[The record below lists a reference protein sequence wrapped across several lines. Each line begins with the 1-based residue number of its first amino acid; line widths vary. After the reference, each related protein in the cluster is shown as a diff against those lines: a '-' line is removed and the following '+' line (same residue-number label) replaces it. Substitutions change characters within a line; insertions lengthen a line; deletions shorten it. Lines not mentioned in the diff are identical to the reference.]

1 MTARIWIDVEDL
13 FIYAALA
20 HRPSGIPRLEF
31 ELCRA
36 LVALLESE
44 DRVFFVR
51 HDEQQQSL
59 VEVTW
64 EEVEL
69 LFEEMSGGSDLQTN
83 GKLDMP
89 PNESS
94 APQIIV
100 SANTPS
106 VFARPI
112 RAARTIFGM
121 LPSDL
126 QKLVRFVSTPARA
139 LARSL
144 LHRWRSRTRAPAVP
158 LAPIPRDP
166 IATPDFAAGD
176 ILAVFG
182 LPWISSDYHSYDRKA
197 VCEKG
202 LRFAVLIYDLIP
214 LRRHDWFDDGIIK
227 SFQAW
232 FEDAIQLADVI
243 LTISAATAADVSAY
257 ARKAGLALRTV
268 PTPIPIG
275 TGFTTRRNSVPVRS
289 TRLPPPD
296 TYALF
301 VSTIEVRKNHALLV
315 RVWQLL
321 CDNMPPESV
330 PTLVFVGRVGWLVSD
345 LMQQLRN
352 SNFLHGKIV
361 HIEGLADEELEALY
375 DGCLF
380 TLYPSFYEGWG
391 LPVTESHSFGRP
403 CIASKA
409 TSLPEAGG
417 PLARYIDPDNAT
429 GAYRV
434 IRETIEDRAGLRK
447 WRDEVQ
453 RDFRPVR
460 WRQSAEAVV
469 REFDLAAID
478 LRAAV

>member
-1 MTARIWIDVEDL
+1 MTARIWIDVGDL
-13 FIYAALA
+13 FIYAAAA
-20 HRPSGIPRLEF
+20 HRPSGIQRLEF

-36 LVALLESE
+36 LVALLESK

-64 EEVEL
+64 EAVEL
-69 LFEEMSGGSDLQTN
+69 LFEEMSDSSHLQTPN
-83 GKLDMP
+83 KASAFRTALLD
-89 PNESS
+89 
-94 APQIIV
+94 
-100 SANTPS
+100 
-106 VFARPI
+106 
-112 RAARTIFGM
+112 M

-126 QKLVRFVSTPARA
+126 RKFLSHQKQAMAGLVR
-139 LARSL
+139 SL
-144 LHRWRSRTRAPAVP
+144 RHRWRSRT
-158 LAPIPRDP
+158 RDP
-166 IATPDFAAGD
+166 IATPDFAARPGD

-182 LPWISSDYHSYDRKA
+182 APWISSDYHSYDRKA

-202 LRFAVLIYDLIP
+202 LRFAVLIHDLIP
-214 LRRHDWFDDGIIK
+214 LRRHDWFGDGVIK
-227 SFQAW
+227 GFQAW

-243 LTISAATAADVSAY
+243 LTNSVATAADVSAY
-257 ARKAGLALRTV
+257 ARKAGLALSTA

-275 TGFTTRRNSVPVRS
+275 TGFTTRQKGASVRS

-296 TYALF
+296 TYALC
-301 VSTIEVRKNHALLV
+301 VSTIEIRKNHALLV

-321 CDNMPPESV
+321 LDNMPPESV
-330 PTLVFVGRVGWLVSD
+330 PTLVFAGRVGWLVSD

-361 HIEGLADEELEALY
+361 HVDGPTDEELEALY

-403 CIASKA
+403 CIASNA

-417 PLARYIDPDNAT
+417 ALARYIDPDNAT

-453 RDFRPVR
+453 RDFRPVS
-460 WRQSAEAVV
+460 WRQSAEAVM
-469 REFDLAAID
+469 RELDFAAIN